1 MKTLDHCEDDD
12 GVIQAIVRYTMA
24 DVTDPITVVI
34 YPNGGDDSGGSV
46 EAPEVH
52 LTPEAARA
60 LARQLFA
67 AADIADTRTSQD
79 EVS

>member
-12 GVIQAIVRYTMA
+12 GIKAIVRYTVA
-24 DVTDPITVVI
+24 DVLDPVTVVI
-34 YPNGGDDSGGSV
+34 YPNGPDDEGNV
-46 EAPEVH
+46 DAPEVH